1 MKKKQVNVF
10 AADSN
15 VLIGSFSPLAFR
27 RWIKLQNGSDF
38 FSFHGQINGHV
49 VSGEASVNSI
59 VALMNSQ
66 NGGQ

>member
-15 VLIGSFSPLAFR
+15 ILIGSFSSLAFK
-27 RWIKLQNGSDF
+27 RWVKLQKGSDF
-38 FSFHGQINGHV
+38 FSFHGTINGYV
-49 VSGEASVNSI
+49 VSGEASVNS
-59 VALMNSQ
+59 VLALTNSQ